1 MATGD
6 AHSECQYTASWA
18 QFDLRQFQSELE
30 GSPDRRRMTFR
41 MASSKSMLESHFLVE
56 AEKKRK

>member
-1 MATGD
+1 MPTVSVHCFFGIG
-6 AHSECQYTASWA
+6 SQN
-18 QFDLRQFQSELE
+18 LRQFQSELE